1 MEDMKPRPGWIQ
13 AAKQKITELYE
24 RLFPWALEKRF
35 LRGWTNVLM
44 SDAKVYTGMYTSLA
58 RLADGEARKPEKVLR
73 EWVTRTTY
81 KWEDAPITALTRRTL
96 APAAESGSAQDCAKW
111 ALLLLRAAQCAGVT
125 KDRKETVLT
134 LDDASIRA
142 YAEWDGKEI
151 YPNDTVKVVIPAWY
165 QNGRV
170 LEQGQCTLIAEEE
183 SGETEQE

>member
-1 MEDMKPRPGWIQ
+1 MEDMKPRPGLLQ

-35 LRGWTNVLM
+35 LQEWTNILM

-58 RLADGEARKPEKVLR
+58 RLADGEARKPGKVLR
-73 EWVTRTTY
+73 EWVTRTIY
-81 KWEDAPITALTRRTL
+81 QWEGSPIAALCGRTL

-111 ALLLLRAAQCAGVT
+111 ARLLLTAARQAGVT
-125 KDRKETVLT
+125 KDHKETVLT

-151 YPNDTVKVVIPAWY
+151 YPDDTVKVIIPAWY